1 MRKLVPMNNQQQPL
15 YSIRLQN
22 IKPILT
28 KHNVL
33 KKSVIPNAMLEDNV
47 TFSTDSRKIGKT
59 CGFIA
64 YQGVASDGHSFL
76 KNAVAAEAAFIV
88 CEKETALDGT
98 KNIPLF
104 IVTNARAAWSVLT
117 AEACGNPQDK
127 LRMLG
132 VTGTNGKTSTAW
144 MTRQLLHL
152 VGEKTVMIGTIGAW
166 IGDEFHP
173 TKHTTPDPD
182 FFYPMLR
189 KAVEAGASTC
199 IMEVSSHAIAQEK
212 LTPVMFDA
220 TAFTSFSRDHLDFHK
235 DEEDYWQTKCRLFEG
250 MTKAGGSMFFCSGLP
265 RLPLKIINCK
275 QLIYGPANAND
286 LLDETAER
294 LKIEIAKESYDG
306 SKVAFITKTFTHRGD
321 IPFFGAHAIENFT
334 AALLLSS
341 TVSAK
346 VWDNAHWQKV
356 SQVPGRLEKIAGK
369 DGKIAFVDYAHT
381 PDALEKTLIFLQKY
395 RTNELIVVFGCG
407 GDRDAGKR
415 PIMGKIAET
424 LADKVYVTSD
434 NPRTEVPKKIIEDI
448 VAGFSEPGKA
458 VSEPDRR
465 LAIKLA
471 VQESKSN
478 AMILIAGKGHETYQI
493 IGDSVLPFDDRAVA
507 REYLNS

>member
-1 MRKLVPMNNQQQPL
+1 MQKLEQMSHQPQPIFN
-15 YSIRLQN
+15 IRLQD
-22 IKPILT
+22 IEPLLK
-28 KHNVL
+28 KHNIL
-33 KKSVIPNAMLEDNV
+33 KKSAFPKSMSEESV
-47 TFSTDSRKIGKT
+47 TFSTDSRKAGKN

-64 YQGVASDGHSFL
+64 YQGVASDGHNYIM
-76 KNAVAAEAAFIV
+76 NAASAQAAFIV
-88 CEKETALDGT
+88 CEKDPDLDST
-98 KNIPLF
+98 KKIPVF
-104 IVTNARAAWSVLT
+104 VVTNGRAAWSVLT
-117 AEACGNPQDK
+117 AAACGNPQDR

-144 MTRQLLHL
+144 MTRQILHL

-182 FFYPMLR
+182 FFYPILR

-220 TAFTSFSRDHLDFHK
+220 SAFTSFSRDHLDFHK
-235 DEEDYWQTKCRLFEG
+235 DEEDYWQTKCRLFEK
-250 MTKAGGSMFFCSGLP
+250 MTKSGGSMFFCSGLKK
-265 RLPLKIINCK
+265 LPE
-275 QLIYGPANAND
+275 QLIHGNPLVYGPSDKKDD
-286 LLDETAER
+286 LHPKIARLRIEVNEETF
-294 LKIEIAKESYDG
+294 DG
-306 SKVAFITKTFTHRGD
+306 SKVTFISDKLNHRGD

-341 TVSAK
+341 TVSEK
-346 VWDNAHWQKV
+346 VWDKALWQKV
-356 SQVPGRLEKIAGK
+356 SQVPGRLEKISGK
-369 DGKIAFVDYAHT
+369 HGKVAFVDYAHT

-395 RTNELIVVFGCG
+395 RTNELVVVFGCG

-415 PIMGKIAET
+415 PMMGKIAET
-424 LADKVYVTSD
+424 LSDKVYITSD
-434 NPRTEVPKKIIEDI
+434 NPRTEDPKKIIEDI
-448 VAGFSEPGKA
+448 VAGLLAPAKA
-458 VSEPDRR
+458 VSEPDRK
-465 LAIKLA
+465 LAIKRA

-493 IGDSVLPFDDRAVA
+493 IGNQVLPFDDREVV